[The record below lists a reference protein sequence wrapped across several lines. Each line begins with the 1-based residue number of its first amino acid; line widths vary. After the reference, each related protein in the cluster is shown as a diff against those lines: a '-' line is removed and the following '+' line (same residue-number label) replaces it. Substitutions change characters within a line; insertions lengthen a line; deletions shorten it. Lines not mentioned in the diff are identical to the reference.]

1 MKLFED
7 EKLMNPIEDVYSFGI
22 VAVGESKT
30 VKIWIHNDASPKMTG
45 YLRNLDFTVICLNPL
60 NDTVISSE
68 KIQILVAPKEMHP
81 LAIEPLVLKWEPC
94 VDLEQGL
101 KAKLEITGQK
111 IIG

>member
-7 EKLMNPIEDVYSFGI
+7 EKLMIQIEDVYSFGI
-22 VAVGESKT
+22 VSVGESKT
-30 VKIWIHNDASPKMTG
+30 VTIWVKNDASPRVTG

-68 KIQILVAPKEMHP
+68 NVEVLEAPKEMHP
-81 LAIEPLVLKWEPC
+81 LAVEPLVLKWKPA

-101 KAKLEITGQK
+101 KAQLKITGQK
-111 IIG
+111 IVG